1 MPPPAPHPRFVW
13 NSGFKLTDT
22 TPLDIASNAFVKAL
36 SSDEVSLEELRFAYR
51 TTSLAFEREGT
62 RRGLSFG
69 SSAPTRIYIE
79 ALTMTWNEMKVT
91 AYRESR
97 FREFYRETIGREPD
111 WAEVRDLFKDLKAKA
126 ASSDETLRRSLVFL
140 KHTEIKENERRSE
153 KAKETGEDAT
163 TTAFRIAIE
172 DTNLVCCKV
181 RASIGN

>member
-1 MPPPAPHPRFVW
+1 MPPPAPHPRFIW
-13 NSGFKLTDT
+13 SSGFKLTDT

-36 SSDEVSLEELRFAYR
+36 SSDEVSLEDLRFAYR
-51 TTSLAFEREGT
+51 TTSLAFEREGA

-79 ALTMTWNEMKVT
+79 ALTMAWNEMNVT

-111 WAEVRDLFKDLKAKA
+111 WEEVRDLFKDLKAKA

-140 KHTEIKENERRSE
+140 KDAEIKENERRSE

-163 TTAFRIAIE
+163 TTAFWIAVE